1 MHKLGGKEKGG
12 WVGGRDTFPSSKNF
26 TRIKIIQW
34 EQHEQIM
41 HFHIRR
47 VLKLIGIELR
57 KSEQQ
62 SLEKDNVLMIVMR
75 TKRMMNSYIDF

>member
-1 MHKLGGKEKGG
+1 MNKL
-12 WVGGRDTFPSSKNF
+12 
-26 TRIKIIQW
+26 
-34 EQHEQIM
+34 M

-62 SLEKDNVLMIVMR
+62 SLEMDNVLMMVTR
-75 TKRMMNSYIDF
+75 TKRMMNSYIDY